1 MLKFTQQPK
10 TPGMTSK
17 KILLSLKGISCLQVI
32 FVLNWMKQMLL
43 WLNLQRDGTGNGM
56 YNIKDTFAESLH
68 LQVSVLHQGSQL
80 SLQVLRLVSQV
91 HMMVGQNVKKQQLVC
106 QIQMCQ
112 IKMFKQHAT
121 PNSSLHKLNIYS
133 SKGYRK
139 TS

>member
-17 KILLSLKGISCLQVI
+17 KTLLSLKGMSCLQVI

-133 SKGYRK
+133 SKGCRK

>member
-17 KILLSLKGISCLQVI
+17 KTLLSLKGISCLQVI

-80 SLQVLRLVSQV
+80 SLQVLWLVSQV

-106 QIQMCQ
+106 QIQMFQ

-133 SKGYRK
+133 SKGCRK

>member
-17 KILLSLKGISCLQVI
+17 KTLLSLKGMSCLQVI

-91 HMMVGQNVKKQQLVC
+91 HMMVGQNVRKQQLVC

-112 IKMFKQHAT
+112 IKMFKQQAT

-133 SKGYRK
+133 SKGCRK

>member
-17 KILLSLKGISCLQVI
+17 KTLLSLKGISCLQVI

-91 HMMVGQNVKKQQLVC
+91 HMMVGQNVRKQQLVC

-112 IKMFKQHAT
+112 IKMFKQQAT

-133 SKGYRK
+133 SKGCRK

>member
-17 KILLSLKGISCLQVI
+17 KTLLSLKGISCLQVI

-133 SKGYRK
+133 SKGCRK

>member
-17 KILLSLKGISCLQVI
+17 KTLLSLKGISCLQVI

-91 HMMVGQNVKKQQLVC
+91 HMMVGQNVRKQQLVC

-133 SKGYRK
+133 SKGCRK

>member
-17 KILLSLKGISCLQVI
+17 KTLLSLKGISCLQVI

-43 WLNLQRDGTGNGM
+43 CLNLQRDGTGNGM

-91 HMMVGQNVKKQQLVC
+91 HMMVGQNVRKQQLVC

-112 IKMFKQHAT
+112 IKMFKQQAT

-133 SKGYRK
+133 SKGCRK

>member
-17 KILLSLKGISCLQVI
+17 KTLLSLKGISCLQVI

-68 LQVSVLHQGSQL
+68 LQVSVLHQGS
-80 SLQVLRLVSQV
+80 
-91 HMMVGQNVKKQQLVC
+91 
-106 QIQMCQ
+106 
-112 IKMFKQHAT
+112 
-121 PNSSLHKLNIYS
+121 
-133 SKGYRK
+133 
-139 TS
+139 

>member
-17 KILLSLKGISCLQVI
+17 KTLLSLKGISCLQVI
-32 FVLNWMKQMLL
+32 FMLNWMKQMLL

-133 SKGYRK
+133 SKGCRK

>member
-17 KILLSLKGISCLQVI
+17 KTLLSLKGISCLQVI

>member
-17 KILLSLKGISCLQVI
+17 KTLLSLKGISCLQVI

-106 QIQMCQ
+106 QTQMFQ

-133 SKGYRK
+133 SKGCRK

>member
-17 KILLSLKGISCLQVI
+17 KTLLSLKGISCLQVI

-80 SLQVLRLVSQV
+80 SLQVLRLVSRV

-133 SKGYRK
+133 SKGCRK

>member
-17 KILLSLKGISCLQVI
+17 KTLLSLKGISCLQVI
-32 FVLNWMKQMLL
+32 FVLNLMKQMLL

-106 QIQMCQ
+106 QIQMFQ

-133 SKGYRK
+133 SKGCRK

>member
-17 KILLSLKGISCLQVI
+17 KTLLSLKGISCLQVI

-112 IKMFKQHAT
+112 IKMFKQQAT

-133 SKGYRK
+133 SKGCRK